1 MTQQNTTQD
10 QDIDKLAAALEL
22 AEPVIEAVKDIPAML
37 AVNARCVLAG
47 HFMYPTED
55 GKKTR
60 FDVSGFEAAW
70 KYISGETDENKTE

>member
-1 MTQQNTTQD
+1 MKQQNTTEEQD
-10 QDIDKLAAALEL
+10 FDKLAAALEL

-47 HFMYPTED
+47 HFMHPTED
-55 GKKTR
+55 GKTR
-60 FDVSGFEAAW
+60 FDVAGFEAAW